1 MHVPKSQGSVRVC
14 GDYKAV
20 NALIQDDGYKLPNIQ
35 DMFAKI
41 TQKGSQPRVYS
52 VIDLA
57 GAFNQLYLDKES
69 VDLLVLNTCK
79 GLMGTKRLCFGI
91 KTAPAQFQATM
102 DKILVGIEG
111 VLCYV
116 DDILVVTNSV
126 EEHMRVLKLVFQRL
140 AKYNVRLNREKC
152 QFFKKQVQY
161 LGHQLCVD
169 GIRPLLNKV

>member
-1 MHVPKSQGSVRVC
+1 MVTALTFPSHFMSCLSRSLSQRPPVNKHQPPAQNQNKRQKPSATVPTSHT
-14 GDYKAV
+14 V
-20 NALIQDDGYKLPNIQ
+20 NALIQYDGYKLPNIQ

-69 VDLLVLNTCK
+69 ADLLVLNTCK

-126 EEHMRVLKLVFQRL
+126 EEHMRVLKLVFQ
-140 AKYNVRLNREKC
+140 
-152 QFFKKQVQY
+152 
-161 LGHQLCVD
+161 
-169 GIRPLLNKV
+169 